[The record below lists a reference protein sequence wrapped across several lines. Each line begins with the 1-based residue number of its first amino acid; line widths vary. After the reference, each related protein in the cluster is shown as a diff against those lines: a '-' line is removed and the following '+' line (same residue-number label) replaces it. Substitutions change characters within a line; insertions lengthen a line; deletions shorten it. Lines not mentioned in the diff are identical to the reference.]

1 MAQATAHK
9 LYNNLALGL
18 ITEASPLTYAEG
30 STSDELNMNIYKGG
44 NRSRR
49 FGIDY
54 TTPIVVGDTLASL
67 DTKAVTEYKWTA
79 AANLATATFIVVQ
92 IGVTLLFYN
101 TAGTSLVDSIDMTP
115 YVMAGKTVDDV
126 KGLNFSFAAGNGFLF
141 VCSKYTE
148 PVVIEFDGTSSFTA
162 TRLYVLIRD
171 FIGLDD
177 GLGPDEQPATLSDEH
192 QYNLQNQGWL
202 VGYNESDGPTVTY
215 WTQFGVQSTYATSID
230 SVIDTFHTSVGT
242 YPPNSKSWW
251 WAQSDGFT
259 LDPQALNNLP
269 AGNILA
275 PKGHYVVNAFYVDR
289 SAVSAIGAF
298 DVDEIDERPVSVS
311 YFAGRVWYGC
321 QSTVY
326 FSRVLEPNTYYK
338 ANFCCQE
345 ADPTSQQISDLVAT
359 DGGTIL
365 INDIGTI
372 LRLYSIGSG
381 MLVFGTEGVA
391 FIQGGNG
398 GFSALDFAVSKMSP
412 IGMNAPLSVIEVDSQ
427 IFWMS
432 NIGIQG
438 MDQKNGIFGPIQGNF
453 NKLNISLDTIQSWY
467 NEHIPP
473 AKRVNVKA
481 LYDPSINTIRWLY
494 REDRTGFNQYDGAL
508 NLDLDLQAF
517 YPWKFSYASGY
528 PIVLGGW
535 TDPTSTNITA
545 GNVIRSDQLTYLAVI
560 PVGSNY
566 NLAFCKTSNTNFGD
580 WDAFGTPLAY
590 DSFVESGFEILQDAE
605 RRKWLPYLFAYFR
618 RTETDIVDGEPLFPS
633 SCMLQVKWDFSNSTV
648 ANKWTTPI
656 QAYRVIRQPFYDAN
670 DPSVDN
676 GYSVIVTKN
685 KIRGTGKSIQFR
697 FYSSELGKDFDLL
710 GWATSYTGNTVS

>member
-1 MAQATAHK
+1 MAQASAHK
-9 LYNNLALGL
+9 LYNNFALGL
-18 ITEASPLTYAEG
+18 ITEASPLSYAEG
-30 STSDELNMNIYKGG
+30 STSDELNMNIYVGG

-49 FGIDY
+49 LGIDWQS
-54 TTPIVVGDTLASL
+54 TIPFGALRSALAEE
-67 DTKAVTEYKWTA
+67 AVTEYKWVA
-79 AANLATATFIVVQ
+79 AANLAGSTFIVVQ
-92 IGVTLLFYN
+92 IGSNLHFFSPEGV
-101 TAGTSLVDSIDMTP
+101 LVDAISMDAF
-115 YVMAGKTVDDV
+115 VMAGKLPTDLRP
-126 KGLNFSFAAGNGFLF
+126 LNMSFASGNGFLF
-141 VCSKYTE
+141 VCAKYME
-148 PVVIEFDGTSSFTA
+148 PVVISYDGTSNFSA

-177 GLGPDEQPATLSDEH
+177 GLGPDEQPTTLTDEH
-192 QYNLQNQGWL
+192 KYNLQNQGWL
-202 VGYNESDGPTVTY
+202 VGYNEADGPSVTY
-215 WTQFGVQSTYATSID
+215 WTSFGVQSTYNTSID

-251 WAQSDGFT
+251 WAQGDGFT

-269 AGNILA
+269 AGNIQA
-275 PKGHYVVNAFYVDR
+275 PKGHYVANAFYIDR
-289 SAVSAIGAF
+289 SAISAIGTF
-298 DVDEIDERPVSVS
+298 PVVEIDERPVTVS

-326 FSRVLEPNTYYK
+326 YSRVLEPNTYYK

-365 INDIGTI
+365 VNDIGTI

-381 MLVFGTEGVA
+381 MLVFGTEGVS

-412 IGMNAPLSVIEVDSQ
+412 VGMTAPLSVIEVDSQ

-453 NKLNISLDTIQSWY
+453 NKLNITLDTIQSWY

-473 AKRVNVKA
+473 AKRTNVKA

-494 REDRTGFNQYDGAL
+494 REDLTGFNQYDGSL
-508 NLDLDLQAF
+508 NLDLNLQAF
-517 YPWKFSYASGY
+517 YPWKFSSGTDQ
-528 PIVLGGW
+528 PFILGGW
-535 TDPTSTNITA
+535 TDPVATNTQV
-545 GNVIRSDQLTYLAVI
+545 GNVVRTHQLSYLTCI
-560 PVGSNY
+560 PSGANY
-566 NLAFCKTSNTNFGD
+566 NLAFTKTDNTRFAD
-580 WDAFGTPLAY
+580 WNALPY
-590 DSFVESGFEILQDAE
+590 DSYLESGFEILQDAE

-618 RTETDIVDGEPLFPS
+618 RTETGLTDLGGGVYAPIQPS
-633 SCMLQVKWDFSNSTV
+633 SCQLQVKWDFSNSAI
-648 ANKWTTPI
+648 ANKWTQPI
-656 QAYRVIRQPFYDAN
+656 EAYRVLRQPFIDAT
-670 DPSVDN
+670 DLSADN
-676 GYSVIVTKN
+676 GYSVIITKN

-697 FYSSELGKDFDLL
+697 FSSSEIGYDFDLL
-710 GWATSYTGNTVS
+710 GWATSYTGNTVA